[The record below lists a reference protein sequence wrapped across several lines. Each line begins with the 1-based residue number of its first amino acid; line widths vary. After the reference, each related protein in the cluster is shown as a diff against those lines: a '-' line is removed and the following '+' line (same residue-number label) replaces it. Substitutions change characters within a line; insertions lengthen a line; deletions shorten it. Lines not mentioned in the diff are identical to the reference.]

1 MGFLPRG
8 GEASPRLRAFRTH
21 PGPLAI
27 LKISSLF
34 GLVSASLALSF
45 GAVHAQLAASPYLVT
60 VWADSV
66 FGPDGRSVRFQIVD
80 EATYPAPFVEGVKAR
95 LQRARMQP
103 VLDQGLPATFKT
115 GVRMDFVVTPGQ
127 GSGTVKLDGLAM
139 EPLPI
144 KRYMAS
150 FPADVALTDGWDGRV
165 DAFCLVGVD
174 GSCKTITV
182 NALPGMPESVR
193 RFARVSLEQWRFEA
207 QQVNGKPIETEVGV
221 RFNLSAPVGAP
232 EDFRQDKFERIQQRR

>member
-1 MGFLPRG
+1 MQKDHSLRFAPWILP
-8 GEASPRLRAFRTH
+8 L
-21 PGPLAI
+21 LAC
-27 LKISSLF
+27 LL
-34 GLVSASLALSF
+34 GLP
-45 GAVHAQLAASPYLVT
+45 AASQPTAPYNVT
-60 VWADSV
+60 VWAQAL
-66 FGPDGRSVRFQIVD
+66 FGPDGKATHFQVVD

-95 LQRARMQP
+95 LSRARMQP
-103 VLDQGLPATFKT
+103 VQDQGAPATFKT
-115 GVRMDFVVTPGQ
+115 GVRMDFLVTPGQ
-127 GSGTVKLDGLAM
+127 GGGTVKLEGLAM

-150 FPADVALTDGWDGRV
+150 FPGDVALTDGWDGRV

-174 GSCKTITV
+174 GTCKTITV
-182 NALPGMPESVR
+182 TALPGMPESVR

-207 QQVNGKPIETEVGV
+207 QQVNGKAIETEVGV

>member
-1 MGFLPRG
+1 MSVGFVPSQPRQLN
-8 GEASPRLRAFRTH
+8 SHVRLRAMFSDHR
-21 PGPLAI
+21 LR
-27 LKISSLF
+27 LSQ
-34 GLVSASLALSF
+34 LALYLLGSVL
-45 GAVHAQLAASPYLVT
+45 ALPAAAQATAPYTVT
-60 VWADSV
+60 VWAQAL
-66 FGPDGRSVRFQIVD
+66 FGPDGKASQFQVVD

-95 LQRARMQP
+95 LSRARMQP
-103 VLDQGLPATFKT
+103 VLDQGAPATFKT

-127 GSGTVKLDGLAM
+127 GGGTVKLDGLAM

-150 FPADVALTDGWDGRV
+150 FPGDVALTDGWDGRV

-174 GSCKTITV
+174 GNCKTITV
-182 NALPGMPESVR
+182 TALPGMPESVR

-207 QQVNGKPIETEVGV
+207 QQVNGKAIETEVGV
-221 RFNLSAPVGAP
+221 RFNLSAPMGAP

>member
-1 MGFLPRG
+1 MKSTL
-8 GEASPRLRAFRTH
+8 RLWSVT
-21 PGPLAI
+21 
-27 LKISSLF
+27 
-34 GLVSASLALSF
+34 LALCLL
-45 GAVHAQLAASPYLVT
+45 GALWVLPAAAQSAAPYTVT
-60 VWADSV
+60 VWAQAL
-66 FGPDGRSVRFQIVD
+66 FGTNGQATQFQVVD

-95 LQRARMQP
+95 LARARMQP
-103 VLDQGLPATFKT
+103 VQDQGQPATFKT

-127 GSGTVKLDGLAM
+127 GGGTVKLDGLAM
-139 EPLPI
+139 EPLPT

-165 DAFCLVGVD
+165 DAFCVVGVD

-182 NALPGMPESVR
+182 SAVPGMPESVR

-232 EDFRQDKFERIQQRR
+232 EDFRLDKFERIQQRR

>member
-1 MGFLPRG
+1 MW
-8 GEASPRLRAFRTH
+8 S
-21 PGPLAI
+21 
-27 LKISSLF
+27 
-34 GLVSASLALSF
+34 VNLALCLL
-45 GAVHAQLAASPYLVT
+45 GVLWVLPAAAQSAAPYTVT
-60 VWADSV
+60 VWAQAL
-66 FGPDGRSVRFQIVD
+66 FGTSGQATEFQVVD

-95 LQRARMQP
+95 LARARMQP
-103 VLDQGLPATFKT
+103 VQDQGQPATFKT

-127 GSGTVKLDGLAM
+127 GGGTVKLDGLAM
-139 EPLPI
+139 EPLPT

-165 DAFCLVGVD
+165 DAFCVVGVD

-182 NALPGMPESVR
+182 SAVPGMPESVR

-232 EDFRQDKFERIQQRR
+232 EDFRLDKFERIQQRR